1 MNLENQGVLTAL
13 SNNLRLNSFVK
24 IMAFIK
30 KGRKS
35 SLRMKYNF
43 SKNQVLTRHFMI
55 LLAVL

>member
-1 MNLENQGVLTAL
+1 MIEFFCENNGFYL
-13 SNNLRLNSFVK
+13 K
-24 IMAFIK
+24 K
-30 KGRKS
+30 KGGGRGGES